1 MGKIFGTDFTGTGTG
16 STLANNDQFLGTTY
30 ILNHKADFE
39 PGRSSDF
46 IFKVKFT
53 RDLYDMNGKFVAYKD
68 DATEALALSLR
79 DYAGPQL
86 SVDPIS
92 IKTGN
97 GTVHYA
103 GSPNVGTSAI
113 TFNDYI
119 GMLTEQILLAW
130 YSMAHNITND
140 KIGFKEYYAQ
150 DGILYKWAP
159 NGTRQISW
167 KLWGCWINEYNQ
179 GQFSRYQP
187 DQRLFSTTIYYDK
200 PTPFSTPTYSDWR
213 VTGKNNNENPAY
225 TTYTKKNYIGTLSTN
240 QDTSSIQNG

>member
-86 SVDPIS
+86 YVDPI
-92 IKTGN
+92 
-97 GTVHYA
+97 
-103 GSPNVGTSAI
+103 
-113 TFNDYI
+113 
-119 GMLTEQILLAW
+119 
-130 YSMAHNITND
+130 
-140 KIGFKEYYAQ
+140 
-150 DGILYKWAP
+150 
-159 NGTRQISW
+159 
-167 KLWGCWINEYNQ
+167 
-179 GQFSRYQP
+179 
-187 DQRLFSTTIYYDK
+187 
-200 PTPFSTPTYSDWR
+200 
-213 VTGKNNNENPAY
+213 
-225 TTYTKKNYIGTLSTN
+225 
-240 QDTSSIQNG
+240 